1 MQLSFYKSWLIF
13 SFFFT
18 KKDPDFKR
26 VLDVELIYCDCIS
39 CNWQKKRPKNS
50 SRRRPSNWLTFTYL
64 APKENVHSAI
74 FLVLFFNDSFFM
86 PIWQNDGIFFFYWI
100 LFLSLYSLQ
109 LRARSISDDSSP
121 CKFNGS
127 EPNNPLLNS
136 IGTNKTGSGKKN

>member
-74 FLVLFFNDSFFM
+74 FLVPFFKDSFLT
-86 PIWQNDGIFFFYWI
+86 PIWQNDGIYFFYWM
-100 LFLSLYSLQ
+100 LFLSFTVCNYVQDLFRTILHH
-109 LRARSISDDSSP
+109 ASSMEVNQIIL
-121 CKFNGS
+121 F
-127 EPNNPLLNS
+127 
-136 IGTNKTGSGKKN
+136 